1 MTLDKKILS
10 LRKKAELSQEELAS
24 QLGVTRQ
31 SVSRWEMGTA
41 LPDAQNLRALSKIFS
56 VSADFLLDDEA
67 KETEEWQKEN
77 SSIAPV
83 HATPKQINCTVYEA
97 SPRKTAIYNF
107 LTTLPV
113 FFVVI
118 CIDYPVTIMLMC
130 WICAL
135 LSCTA
140 RLFNAKSASFS
151 QTPPHL
157 QKRCFF
163 FYVLMFSALCSFT
176 VLTFFTFISDVSE
189 LPLNVLLC
197 LFLLQIY
204 EAVSLEVSL
213 YTPGDNSSVLREFRI
228 KFYRVAQWLCT
239 PAASILISCG
249 ICMASGFENFEMWVI
264 AIVFALLLLICAI
277 STAILTR
284 RLKK

>member
-10 LRKKAELSQEELAS
+10 LRKKARLSQEELALR
-24 QLGVTRQ
+24 LGVTRQ

-56 VSADFLLDDEA
+56 VSADFLLDNEA

-83 HATPKQINCTVYEA
+83 HATPRQINCTVYEA
-97 SPRKTAIYNF
+97 SPRKTAVYNF

-113 FFVVI
+113 FFVVL
-118 CIDYPVTIMLMC
+118 CIDYSVTVMLMC

-151 QTPPHL
+151 QTPPGL
-157 QKRCFF
+157 IKRHFF
-163 FYVLMFSALCSFT
+163 FYILIFSALCAFT
-176 VLTFFTFISDVSE
+176 ILTFFTFISDISS
-189 LPLNVLLC
+189 LPLNVILC
-197 LFLLQIY
+197 LFLLQLY

-213 YTPGDNSSVLREFRI
+213 YTPGDNSPVLHEFRI

-239 PAASILISCG
+239 PAASILISFG
-249 ICMASGFENFEMWVI
+249 ICMVADFENFEIWVI
-264 AIVFALLLLICAI
+264 AAVFASLLLICAI
-277 STAILTR
+277 LTAILTR